1 VSRLLPFLLV
11 ALVLG
16 GLWLTRGGL
25 ATPAPTEPPAEAAQE
40 APEGEAAL
48 VLPEGF
54 ALVPPLT
61 DTPRREFEAP
71 EDVLEPG
78 LDYAAILETSRGRMV
93 VDLLEEAAPVTV
105 NNFVFLALNRYY
117 DGVVFHR
124 VLEDFMAQTGDPTGT
139 GSGGPGYQF
148 ANEIAPNLS
157 HDRRGVVSMANA
169 GPDTNGSQFFI
180 TFGEAPWL
188 DGGYNIFGQ
197 VSEGED
203 VLDSITRIDP
213 QTPSAIVSPGDTLGA
228 LAEQGIALA
237 GEADQTLEAY
247 LEASLG
253 APPVAGQTF
262 SLDGYSGVLG
272 RMGGEPA
279 LGFWP
284 RPDVLGR
291 VHIVARPK

>member
-1 VSRLLPFLLV
+1 MSDYQPIP
-11 ALVLG
+11 AHE
-16 GLWLTRGGL
+16 TRKTSF
-25 ATPAPTEPPAEAAQE
+25 AKAEQ
-40 APEGEAAL
+40 
-48 VLPEGF
+48 
-54 ALVPPLT
+54 
-61 DTPRREFEAP
+61 
-71 EDVLEPG
+71 VLESG
-78 LDYAAILETSRGRMV
+78 RDYRAILETNKGTLTL
-93 VDLLEEAAPVTV
+93 DLFQDDAPMTV

-148 ANEIAPNLS
+148 DNEIAPDLS

-203 VLDSITRIDP
+203 VLDRITRIDP
-213 QTPSAIVSPGDTLGA
+213 QTPSAIVSPSETLGA

-237 GEADQTLEAY
+237 GEPGETLEAY

-284 RPDVLGR
+284 RPDVLER
-291 VHIVARPK
+291 VHIVTRPK